1 MLGFKRMS
9 VLINMAE
16 SILALED
23 ESFYNVTMFYVLE
36 MIYVQTIND
45 GRERKSTSAWIEN
58 GANY

>member
-1 MLGFKRMS
+1 MS

-36 MIYVQTIND
+36 MIYVQMM
-45 GRERKSTSAWIEN
+45 AEN
-58 GANY
+58 VNQHQLELKMVLIIDLIGPI

>member
-1 MLGFKRMS
+1 M
-9 VLINMAE
+9 LINMAE